1 MSRLIY
7 VIAFTPSFE
16 RMRQFYE
23 NSLDLKVK
31 GEKKNWVEYD
41 TGGARFAL
49 HSIGPEK
56 RGIQLRFEAKNIERE
71 CADMTK
77 RGVRFEHDVES
88 YEWGKFNEAWDP
100 EGRLLSW
107 LAPTRAFQPGGGMK
121 LGTVILN
128 AEEFGRAATF
138 YRDHVGLPVVADRD
152 HWIEFDTGDTRTA
165 LHFRGNG
172 DDAPLHASPKIS
184 FAFEVKDLD
193 KHARRLRER
202 GVHFASAPR
211 EEEFGVFAEL
221 LDPDGNVVVI
231 REPVPMPSLEEELA
245 EPFEDDGE
253 PARASMR
260 RPVRKDA
267 KATSRVA
274 LRPDYK
280 TRGAKAQTVGTKKKS
295 SKDTKPRSA
304 RGAGPERTRVE
315 PKSKRDPKRARNRPA
330 TGRQKKAERKTF
342 AEKKRA
348 VAGASKSKPVKRAA
362 RPAKKK

>member
-77 RGVRFEHDVES
+77 RGVRFEHEVE
-88 YEWGKFNEAWDP
+88 
-100 EGRLLSW
+100 SW

-193 KHARRLRER
+193 EHARRLRER

-245 EPFEDDGE
+245 EPFEDDTE
-253 PARASMR
+253 SPRASMR

-280 TRGAKAQTVGTKKKS
+280 TRGAKAQPVGTKKKS
-295 SKDTKPRSA
+295 SKGTKPRTA